1 MNLVGE
7 FSVPTIISIVTAVC
21 AIVSSYAVVRF
32 QGAQHDKR
40 IARLDER
47 CEALGRELAAFK
59 IEAVQR
65 FVSDEMLAKVE
76 TRISDAINRL
86 ADRLDKVLDARAS
99 TGRGRAV

>member
-1 MNLVGE
+1 MNFFDGMTVPVAI
-7 FSVPTIISIVTAVC
+7 SVATAIC

-32 QGAQHDKR
+32 QAAQHDKR

-47 CEALGRELAAFK
+47 CEALGRELASFK

-99 TGRGRAV
+99 GRGRAG

>member
-1 MNLVGE
+1 MNP
-7 FSVPTIISIVTAVC
+7 FSDTPIPVIVSIATAIC

-32 QGAQHDKR
+32 QAVQHDKR
-40 IARLDER
+40 IARLDDR

-86 ADRLDKVLDARAS
+86 ADRLDKVLDARAA
-99 TGRGRAV
+99 GRNRAG

>member
-1 MNLVGE
+1 MTVAGE
-7 FSVPTIISIVTAVC
+7 FSLAAVLPLLGMLGTL
-21 AIVSSYAVVRF
+21 AASWGIVRF
-32 QGAQHDKR
+32 QAAQHDKR

-47 CEALGRELAAFK
+47 CEALGRELATFK

-86 ADRLDKVLDARAS
+86 ADRLDKVLDARTS
-99 TGRGRAV
+99 TGRGRAG

>member
-1 MNLVGE
+1 LNIIGE
-7 FSVPTIISIVTAVC
+7 ISIPVIISVFSAIC
-21 AIVSSYAVVRF
+21 AIASSYAVVRF
-32 QGAQHDKR
+32 QA
-40 IARLDER
+40 ARLDER
-47 CEALGRELAAFK
+47 CEALGRELGAFK

-99 TGRGRAV
+99 SSRRTP

>member
-1 MNLVGE
+1 MNVIGE
-7 FSVPTIISIVTAVC
+7 ISVPVIISVFSAIC
-21 AIVSSYAVVRF
+21 AIASSYAVVRF
-32 QGAQHDKR
+32 QAAQHDKR

-47 CEALGRELAAFK
+47 CEALGRELGAFK

-99 TGRGRAV
+99 SSRRAP